1 MTKITICLLLTVEKI
16 TGFYSFLKLPFIPR
30 RCTQRG
36 TIGCTQSQLSE
47 TLMSKGMFRTH
58 WVDKSN
64 SSLKRHIV

>member
-47 TLMSKGMFRTH
+47 TLMSKVGEFR
-58 WVDKSN
+58 V
-64 SSLKRHIV
+64 